1 MAFDEEPPN
10 DFGTLGLELPP
21 RLLMLLVA
29 APFLALLLVL
39 CRGIIPPVIGLGSW
53 SVAVDFR
60 YLIQFLVG
68 VCVAPWV
75 LIPFLFAWMP
85 LPITARVV
93 VFIPALFLATAVGFI
108 ALFTGAFGV
117 PLWDMFNELEVFGTL
132 ILYSAATS
140 GGISLI
146 PLGLRAL
153 RGCQL
158 TCSEHDEAD
167 EPVTKEQQAMEW
179 FLLVTV
185 SGFLFGGGV
194 LLAPFWPDSLMSQ
207 FATYLI
213 IWVCTGILVGC
224 STTASM
230 IWLLRENSKK
240 ASCIVLAIHV
250 IVCLALPLFC
260 FWVADFTSLPGT
272 SFVGS
277 GRYFVGAIGFF
288 LTLSAS
294 IFALR
299 VHGYRVRKLPL
310 EQPIDQPLERVV
322 VDPFSD

>member
-10 DFGTLGLELPP
+10 DFGTLGLERPP

-29 APFLALLLVL
+29 APLLALLLVL

-60 YLIQFLVG
+60 YFIQFLVG

-85 LPITARVV
+85 LSIAARVV
-93 VFIPALFLATAVGFI
+93 VFVPALFLATAVGFI
-108 ALFTGAFGV
+108 ALAGAFGV
-117 PLWDMFNELEVFGTL
+117 PLWDMFRELEVFGTL
-132 ILYSAATS
+132 ILCGAATS
-140 GGISLI
+140 GGMSLV

-158 TCSEHDEAD
+158 TCSEH
-167 EPVTKEQQAMEW
+167 EPVTKKQRTMEW
-179 FLLVTV
+179 YLLVTV

-194 LLAPFWPDSLMSQ
+194 LLTPLRSNSLMSQ

-213 IWVCTGILVGC
+213 IWGFTGILVGC
-224 STTASM
+224 LTTASM

-240 ASCIVLAIHV
+240 ASCIVLSIHV
-250 IVCLALPLFC
+250 IVCLVLPLFC
-260 FWVADFTSLPGT
+260 FWVADFSSLPST

-277 GRYFVGAIGFF
+277 GKYFIGLIGFF
-288 LTLSAS
+288 LTLSTW

-299 VHGYRVRKLPL
+299 VYGYRVRKLPL